1 MVYGSGCSNMW
12 YRIGGKR
19 LLGPVVHASNTF
31 VECLNSERVD
41 GNMTTVRCNVKVEVD
56 LLSGVYWAILLDT
69 ARMTDTYKSKFTN
82 CIYAAT

>member
-1 MVYGSGCSNMW
+1 
-12 YRIGGKR
+12 
-19 LLGPVVHASNTF
+19 LGPVVHASNTF